1 MKLIE
6 ISPGFYSRSDMIE
19 RVLVRKVYSPIHG
32 IPNTW
37 DLLCLM
43 DTDDQYIVV
52 STHETEEEAK
62 IAATEFVKRIN
73 EGASE

>member
-6 ISPGFYSRSDMIE
+6 ICPGFYSKSDMIE
-19 RVLVRKVYSPIHG
+19 RVLVRKFYSSIPG

-43 DTDDQYIVV
+43 DNDDQYIVV
-52 STHETEEEAK
+52 STHETEEEAR